1 MTWPFVTLMEELAV
15 FAISILSVWVP
26 IASVASLL
34 AIVRLLTFPV
44 VVERH
49 GIGTVA
55 AKVDVVGAAR
65 DLAGVPVCRR
75 VPSAASRLAL

>member
-1 MTWPFVTLMEELAV
+1 MEELVV

-44 VVERH
+44 VSSV
-49 GIGTVA
+49 TV
-55 AKVDVVGAAR
+55 
-65 DLAGVPVCRR
+65 
-75 VPSAASRLAL
+75 